1 MNARRLTLTT
11 LASLCALATVFALA
25 GASAEAFVTHRYV
38 SSISSKLD
46 EGVPATGP
54 HGESIALPGPL
65 GFFQASM
72 IIDSGHL
79 WIAEPDPRTGEGRI
93 DEFDAATGAF
103 ISQFAHG
110 GFAYDDAGIAVGHST
125 GEAVV
130 YAGGSTG
137 GESAVAV
144 FDEAGARQATW
155 TGAAT
160 PAGSFGGSV
169 HDVAVDNSTSLS
181 DEHRGDVFVVS
192 AQGVIDIFHPEAD
205 GKEHYVGQ
213 LTGPAA
219 GELFSFPFKLA
230 VNAANGD
237 IVVNDPGAGA
247 VDVLEPAT
255 LGEYAL
261 AHRITATP
269 AGALGETYNVAVDS
283 GSGDVYLTEGFGPVR
298 VDQFSAAGAFLGRTI
313 GADTP
318 IGEIGDVYSFTVDP
332 ESHDL
337 YVGDARGNPSPVMDV
352 FGPGVVIPDVGTQ
365 LPGSVTPSS
374 ATLEGTVNPDGAGAA
389 SCQFDWGT
397 SKSLGK
403 VAPCEPEAIADG
415 SSPVAVHAALSGLEA
430 DTTYFYRL
438 RATNANGTNRGEAW
452 QDQEFTTPGPRI
464 DGESVSDVSA
474 TSVTFEATINPHG
487 APASAY
493 FQYGTSSAYGTNVP
507 AAPGEAIGSGESDT
521 QVAPHKVQGLQ
532 AGTVYHY
539 RVVVVSETSP
549 GVFEAYDG
557 PDATFT
563 TQTPAGSTLLD
574 GRQWEMVSPPDKKG
588 ASIQTVSDSAVLQAA
603 ADGSAFTYLA
613 NAPIEAVPQGSANAS
628 QVLSTRGPDGWSS
641 HNIANALS
649 SATGFAEASGQQY
662 RFFSSDLSLA
672 ALQPYGDFVP
682 QLSPEASEQ
691 TSYLATL
698 SCSGHPCYRP
708 LVTGKPGYANVPAG
722 TAFGGGEHCLV
733 EVCGVLFVDATPDLS
748 HVVVEAE
755 VPLTA
760 DAAGSETRQLYEWAA
775 GKLTHISV
783 LPEHGGPARNPALG
797 SRNEN
802 ARGAISSDGS
812 RIVFE
817 AQAATASEPSLY
829 LYDATR
835 GEAVQL
841 DVAEAGC
848 VAEGKCSSGGGVF
861 AIASADGSKA
871 DGSKVFFT
879 DAKPLTSSSGRSGT
893 TDLYECELIRAAGG
907 ALECKLTDL
916 TPAAPREVG
925 PPQPAEAQG
934 VVGASEDGSYMYF
947 VANGVLAS
955 GAVQGTCGANETAGH
970 ACDLYVR
977 HDGATKLLAVLPAAD
992 QQTWGT
998 SGLRWQTARV
1008 SPDGQWL
1015 AFMSHA
1021 SLTGYDNHDAE
1032 TGAPD
1037 TEVYL
1042 YDASAERLVCASCN
1056 PTGARPVGVDG
1067 SLLILAAVGGPIGL
1081 LQGDGSIAANVPGW
1095 TGFGRGETRHQP
1107 RYLSDSGRL
1116 FFDSNDALVPQDV
1129 NGTQDAYEYEP
1140 TGVGNCAG
1148 ATAGFSERT
1157 GGCVSLL
1164 SAGTSAEE
1172 SAFLDASESGGDAF
1186 FMTFL
1191 KLAPQDYDASVDVYD
1206 AHECTTASPCIP
1218 TPVPQPPACT
1228 TAEACRAAPTP
1239 QPALFGAPSSATFS
1253 GAGNVSAA
1261 SAAKPVTV
1269 KSLTR
1274 AQKLARALKTCKRK
1288 PKKKRA
1294 ACEKRARAQY
1304 GPAKPRKSASKKGK
1318 R

>member
-1 MNARRLTLTT
+1 MRGRSMNARRLTLVT
-11 LASLCALATVFALA
+11 LASLSALLTLSALM

-65 GFFQASM
+65 GFFQDSM
-72 IIDSGHL
+72 IVDSGHL

-144 FDEAGARQATW
+144 YDATGARKATW

-160 PAGSFGGSV
+160 PAGSFGENV
-169 HDVAVDNSTSLS
+169 QDVAVDNSSSLS
-181 DEHRGDVFVVS
+181 DEQRGDVFVLS
-192 AQGVIDIFHPEAD
+192 PAQGVIDIFHPEAD

-213 LTGPAA
+213 LTGPAV
-219 GELFSFPFKLA
+219 GESFSFAFKLA
-230 VNAANGD
+230 VDAANGD
-237 IVVNDPGAGA
+237 LVVNDRGAA
-247 VDVLEPAT
+247 IDILEPTT

-269 AGALGETYNVAVDS
+269 AGQLGETYNVAVDS
-283 GSGDVYLTEGFGPVR
+283 GNGDIYLTEGFGPVV
-298 VDQFSAAGAFLGRTI
+298 VDQFSGSGAFLGRTT
-313 GADTP
+313 GPDTP

-332 ESHDL
+332 ASHDL
-337 YVGDARGNPSPVMDV
+337 YVGDARGNPALAEV
-352 FGPGVVIPDVGTQ
+352 FGPDVVIPDVGTE
-365 LPGSVTPSS
+365 PPANVTPAS
-374 ATLEGTVNPDGAGAA
+374 ATLEGSVNPDAAGAV
-389 SCQFDWGT
+389 SCKFDWGT
-397 SKSLGK
+397 SKALGK
-403 VAPCEPEAIADG
+403 VAACEPEAVADG
-415 SSPVAVHAALSGLEA
+415 SSPVAVHAGLSGLES

-452 QDQEFTTPGPRI
+452 QEEEFTTPGPRI
-464 DGESVSDVSA
+464 DEESVSDVSA
-474 TSVTFEATINPHG
+474 TSVTFGAIVNPHG
-487 APASAY
+487 APASTY
-493 FQYGTSSAYGTNVP
+493 FQYGTSSAYSAEVP
-507 AAPGEAIGSGESDT
+507 AAPGEAIGSGESDAH
-521 QVAPHKVQGLQ
+521 VAPHKVQGLL

-549 GVFEAYDG
+549 GVFVSYDG

-563 TQTPAGSTLLD
+563 TQTAAGSTLLD

-588 ASIQTVSDSAVLQAA
+588 ASIEQISESAVVQAA
-603 ADGSAFTYLA
+603 ADGSAFTFLA
-613 NAPIEAVPQGSANAS
+613 NAPIEAEPQGSANAS

-698 SCSGHPCYRP
+698 GCSGHPCYRP

-755 VPLTA
+755 APLTA
-760 DAAGSETRQLYEWAA
+760 DAVGSETQQLYEWVA
-775 GKLTHISV
+775 GKLTDISV
-783 LPEHGGPARNPALG
+783 LPEHGGPARSPALG
-797 SRNEN
+797 DRNED
-802 ARGAISSDGS
+802 ARGALSSDGS
-812 RIVFE
+812 RIFFQ
-817 AQAATASEPSLY
+817 AQSPLASEPSLY

-835 GEAVQL
+835 GESLQV

-861 AIASADGSKA
+861 TSASADGSR
-871 DGSKVFFT
+871 VFFT
-879 DAKPLTSSSGRSGT
+879 DTRPLTTGSGRSGT

-916 TPAAPREVG
+916 TPAAAREVG
-925 PPQPAEAQG
+925 PPQPAETQG
-934 VVGASEDGSYMYF
+934 LVGASEDGSYVYF
-947 VANGVLAS
+947 VANGVLAP
-955 GAVQGTCGANETAGH
+955 GAVPGTCGANETAGRV
-970 ACDLYVR
+970 CDLYVR
-977 HDGATKLLAVLPAAD
+977 HAGATRLVAVLPATD
-992 QQTWGT
+992 RQSWDS
-998 SGLRWQTARV
+998 SGLDWQPARV
-1008 SPDGQWL
+1008 SPNGNWL

-1021 SLTGYDNHDAE
+1021 SLTGYDSHDAN

-1037 TEVYL
+1037 AEVYL
-1042 YDASAERLVCASCN
+1042 YDASSERLVCASCN

-1067 SLLILAAVGGPIGL
+1067 ELLIRAAVGGPIGL
-1081 LQGDGSIAANVPGW
+1081 LQSEGGVAANVPGW

-1129 NGTQDAYEYEP
+1129 NGTQDVYEYEP
-1140 TGVGNCAG
+1140 SGVGDCAG
-1148 ATAGFSERT
+1148 ATTSFSERAD
-1157 GGCVSLL
+1157 GCVSLL

-1186 FMTFL
+1186 FMTFSR
-1191 KLAPQDYDASVDVYD
+1191 LAPQDYDASVDVYD
-1206 AHECTTASPCIP
+1206 AHECTASSPCIP

-1253 GAGNVSAA
+1253 GAGNVSVAP
-1261 SAAKPVTV
+1261 AAKPVSV